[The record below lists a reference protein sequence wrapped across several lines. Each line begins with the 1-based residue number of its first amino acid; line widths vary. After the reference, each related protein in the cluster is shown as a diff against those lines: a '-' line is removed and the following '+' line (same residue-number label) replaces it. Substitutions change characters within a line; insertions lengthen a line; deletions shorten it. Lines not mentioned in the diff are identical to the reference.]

1 MKNYA
6 VDIDITMSVRVYVDA
21 KDNEEAQKKADEL
34 VKKDPYY
41 YAKDGTYVSHDITD
55 VSENEE
61 ESDDL
66 LSEAVDYVRDNMD
79 EDDLAILRAE
89 CNKCYNSHIIPTF
102 STVDADQVRE
112 LLAEYGEENDLGE
125 DWWDDYDEDEILCKL

>member
-21 KDNEEAQKKADEL
+21 KDNDEARKKADDL
-34 VKKDPYY
+34 VRKDPYY
-41 YAKDGTYVSHDITD
+41 HAKGGTYVSHDITD

-66 LSEAVDYVRDNMD
+66 LGKAVDYVRDNMD

-89 CNKCYNSHIIPTF
+89 CDKCYNSHIIPTF

-112 LLAEYGEENDLGE
+112 LLAEYGEENGLDE
-125 DWWDDYDEDEILCKL
+125 DWWEDYDEDEILARL